1 MELRE
6 IAKDDNMTK
15 SGATAWMYVRVLI
28 RWEGG
33 CRPSVLSD
41 FPLLIVLSFWVS
53 CFVVTCPKQALFL
66 YVAAWFVF
74 DLEIISSTF
83 MLGERFRVLC

>member
-15 SGATAWMYVRVLI
+15 SGATAWMYVRVHI

-33 CRPSVLSD
+33 CLCFVRFSS
-41 FPLLIVLSFWVS
+41 FNCIVLLGVLFRCHV
-53 CFVVTCPKQALFL
+53 PKAGAILI